1 MWHKFLDSTV
11 LPAAPKSTAAVLSKL
26 AADQLLF
33 APLANVALF
42 AFIECAKG
50 TPHNTAFVLQV
61 PCHRLA
67 CPAVMRAQGAI
78 RCLCGCGCL
87 QRGQG

>member
-1 MWHKFLDSTV
+1 MWHKFLDSAV

-61 PCHRLA
+61 PRRSLA
-67 CPAVMRAQGAI
+67 CHGVARA
-78 RCLCGCGCL
+78 RVCG
-87 QRGQG
+87 